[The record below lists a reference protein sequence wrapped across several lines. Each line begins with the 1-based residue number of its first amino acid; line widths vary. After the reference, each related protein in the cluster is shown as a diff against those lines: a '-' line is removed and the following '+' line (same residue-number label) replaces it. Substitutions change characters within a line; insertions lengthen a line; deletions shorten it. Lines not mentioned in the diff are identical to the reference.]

1 MPPAGIFGDQ
11 SGPARILAARK
22 SHLAQP
28 KQNRTLRPSS
38 KTSKKDRTQPVPAG
52 TLTID
57 LPAIAANWRALDA
70 LSPCHCETGAVVKAD
85 AYGLGAARVAPV
97 LAATGARSFFV
108 ALAQEAV
115 ALRKVLGPGPAIWV
129 FGGLMPGDAEA
140 LVATNAW
147 PLLNSPAQVAAF
159 RSACGG
165 TPCGLQL
172 DSGMNRLGLEPSELA
187 ALDLTGLDLRLV
199 MSHLACADT
208 PEHPQNGTQLDAFR
222 QMATGFG
229 GVPRSLA
236 ATGGTVMGAGYHFD
250 MTRPGVGLY
259 GGLPFAGAHPVVT
272 LDLPVIQVRDV
283 GPGESVG
290 YGATW
295 RADRPRRIATLAAG
309 YADGLHR
316 ALGTGGVVYW
326 AGDTPCPGAG
336 RVSMDLVTVDVSH
349 LDEVPASLRLLGPSQ
364 GIDALADAAGTIGY
378 EVLTSLG
385 PRFDRVY
392 KGAA

>member
-1 MPPAGIFGDQ
+1 M
-11 SGPARILAARK
+11 
-22 SHLAQP
+22 
-28 KQNRTLRPSS
+28 
-38 KTSKKDRTQPVPAG
+38 PAG

-57 LPAIAANWRALDA
+57 LSAIAANWRALDG
-70 LSPCHCETGAVVKAD
+70 LSSPACETGAVVKAD
-85 AYGLGAARVAPV
+85 AYGLGAMRVAPV
-97 LAATGARSFFV
+97 LAAAGARSFFV

-115 ALRKVLGPGPAIWV
+115 ALRKILGPGPAIWV

-140 LVATNAW
+140 LAAADAW

-159 RSACGG
+159 RATRAG

-172 DSGMNRLGLEPSELA
+172 DSGMNRLGLEPTDLA
-187 ALDLTGLDLRLV
+187 ALDLSDLDLRLV

-208 PEHPQNGTQLDAFR
+208 PAHPQNDKQLDAFR
-222 QMATGFG
+222 AMTSGLG
-229 GVPRSLA
+229 NVPLSLA
-236 ATGGTVMGAGYHFD
+236 ATGGTVMGRSYHFD

-259 GGLPFAGAHPVVT
+259 GGMPFTGARPVVT
-272 LDLPVIQVRDV
+272 LDLPVIQVREV
-283 GPGESVG
+283 QPGESVG

-295 RADRPRRIATLAAG
+295 SADAPRRIATLAAG

-316 ALGTGGVVYW
+316 ALGSGDVVYW
-326 AGDTPCPGAG
+326 AGDTPCPGVG
-336 RVSMDLVTVDVSH
+336 RVSMDLVTVDVTH
-349 LDEVPASLRLLGPSQ
+349 LDTDPEFLRLLGPSQ
-364 GIDALADAAGTIGY
+364 GIDAVADAAGTIGY